1 MPTDSIEELR
11 ARISELEGKL
21 ARSEQRSKEYAGQCA
36 EQQHRIRN
44 ALQALS
50 LLLSAQART
59 TGQPESCL
67 RCISRLASICELNEA
82 LCGNEEHVSVAELLP
97 ALSRSIEQ
105 AFGDKIRFETRVDD
119 DVRLDHRRARCLGL
133 VYSEAAMNALKHGF
147 PDKAS
152 GTLRATFRKQ
162 GNAFELIVEDDG
174 VGFVPPAAVAG
185 HGLGYMSALSDQLA
199 GELQFERL
207 QPGSRVRLTFPS

>member
-1 MPTDSIEELR
+1 LPTDSIEELR

-21 ARSEQRSKEYAGQCA
+21 ADSEQRSKEYAGQCA

-59 TGQPESCL
+59 AAQPESCL

-82 LCGNEEHVSVAELLP
+82 LCGNEEEVSVAELLP
-97 ALSRSIEQ
+97 ALSGSIEQ
-105 AFGDKIRFETRVDD
+105 AFGDRVQFQTCVAD

-152 GTLRATFRKQ
+152 GTLRATFRRQ
-162 GNAFELIVEDDG
+162 GNGLELIVEDDG
-174 VGFVPPAAVAG
+174 IGFIPPASVAG
-185 HGLGYMSALSDQLA
+185 HGLGYMSELADQLA
-199 GELQFERL
+199 GELKFETL
-207 QPGSRVRLTFPS
+207 TPGCRVRLTFPS